1 MAVNEIKAK
10 QVIKFKADREQ
21 CQGLMA
27 LRAAMPRAAAAA
39 AVTSLLSSRAGNQM
53 DSVTRR
59 KVQERSTL
67 V

>member
-27 LRAAMPRAAAAA
+27 LRAAMPRA
-39 AVTSLLSSRAGNQM
+39 VTSLLSSRAGNQM